1 MGFYHEK
8 GNLIYMS
15 MFGDYKSYRLYEP
28 AYPEWKKNLDLMEAK
43 RLAYIEKHPEIINND
58 DIQRGKILLRAID
71 IMDEYS
77 QKKAENM
84 EAATEPVISMGL
96 ELAGFAG
103 MGLGAF
109 LGSFKPI
116 GSFFACFMSK
126 GNKYKKMVGIGVPA
140 AIGLLAGS
148 IAAFPLMA
156 WGAKAEVGA
165 SRKGRFEAMRSELD
179 NSKGFAILTE
189 EQTAEA
195 EKLAKEVV
203 LEEDKK
209 KKVSEKLSNGFHTI
223 KDMAMDSDEY
233 KQQRKKFELELEEDK
248 KNLDSELT
256 EEEIL
261 NAKKDQ
267 QLLTKLVE
275 KIDIASQDYAENSEL
290 ATQTGILLAGTL
302 GGITYFGVDKLLRA
316 IKIKSENKISII
328 IKTLSIAAF
337 AGMGILAAQINKH
350 ASRVGRFKVKQE
362 LMNNPNNFVYVS
374 DEQADEITDARV
386 KPREKMNVFSF
397 LVKAYKDNKEYMKY
411 KKTIGKDERKF
422 YKAAEKL
429 ELSEQQLNDA
439 KRLQKNTFR
448 TFNKVDENSQ
458 KYAESIE
465 ALGQSLAYPINLIFT
480 MIATVFAVPYLFK
493 AMNTKAEKIANYTKY
508 FGIVML
514 STIPAML
521 INMLITKEQKKA
533 SRIADMKAIN
543 ELDDYRLFK

>member
-1 MGFYHEK
+1 
-8 GNLIYMS
+8 MS

-28 AYPEWKKNLDLMEAK
+28 SYPGWKKQRDLMEAR
-43 RLAYIEKHPEIINND
+43 RLAYIEKHPEIVNSE

-84 EAATEPVISMGL
+84 EAATEPIIEMGL
-96 ELAGFAG
+96 ELSGFAG

-109 LGSFKPI
+109 LGSIKPI
-116 GSFFACFMSK
+116 GRFFARFMPK
-126 GNKYKKMVGIGVPA
+126 GSKYKKYVGIGIPGA
-140 AIGLLAGS
+140 LGFLAGS
-148 IAAFPLMA
+148 LAAFPLMA

-179 NSKGFAILTE
+179 NPKGFAVLTE
-189 EQTAEA
+189 EQIAEA
-195 EKLAKEVV
+195 EENMKSIV
-203 LEEDKK
+203 LDEDKK
-209 KKVSEKLSNGFHTI
+209 KKVSEKISNGFHSI

-233 KQQRKKFELELEEDK
+233 KEQKRQFELELEEDEK
-248 KNLDSELT
+248 SIGQELS
-256 EEEIL
+256 EEEEL

-290 ATQTGILLAGTL
+290 ATQAGILIAGSL
-302 GGITYFGVDKLLRA
+302 GGLTYFYTDKVLRLL
-316 IKIKSENKISII
+316 KIRSENKISMI
-328 IKTLSIAAF
+328 IKGLSVAAF
-337 AGMGILAAQINKH
+337 AGMAIIAAQINKH

-374 DEQADEITDARV
+374 DEQADEIRNAEV
-386 KPREKMNVFSF
+386 KPKKRLNLFSF
-397 LVKAYKDNKEYMKY
+397 LISAYKNNREYLKY

-422 YKAAEKL
+422 YKATEKL
-429 ELSEQQLNDA
+429 DLSEKQLSDA

-465 ALGQSLAYPINLIFT
+465 ALGQSVAYPISLIFT
-480 MIATVFAVPYLFK
+480 MISTAFAAPYLFK
-493 AMNTKAEKIANYTKY
+493 ATHTKADSTKNIMKY
-508 FGIVML
+508 VGIVML
-514 STIPAML
+514 STIPAM
-521 INMLITKEQKKA
+521 IMNAIITRKQKNA

-543 ELDDYRLFK
+543 ELDDYRKFK